1 MNLKIDI
8 FLLVIITLNVSISSI
23 LIEIFVITSA
33 SIITTTPTS
42 LRIFTRKTTATLIL
56 LEMAIVSATLGM
68 MIGFKVLEFV
78 T

>member
-1 MNLKIDI
+1 
-8 FLLVIITLNVSISSI
+8 VIITLNVSISSI